1 MFASLI
7 PALGFTSLLY
17 LILKLGLIGF
27 IVYLITTHRRGR
39 SDSLLHQ
46 LFQYLISLRPGS
58 ITDSAAR
65 YERALWRFDSSLGH
79 HFAEWIY

>member
-27 IVYLITTHRRGR
+27 IVYLITTYIPMN
-39 SDSLLHQ
+39 D
-46 LFQYLISLRPGS
+46 I
-58 ITDSAAR
+58 IKKV
-65 YERALWRFDSSLGH
+65 
-79 HFAEWIY
+79 I